1 MKTKVTLLLCSIA
14 VTSFTQ
20 KALSQDIHF
29 SQFYEAP
36 LLRNPALAGIFSGD
50 MRLQAVYRN
59 QWQSVT
65 VPFQTTSFNG
75 EFKLPVGKGEDFM
88 TIGGQ
93 FLHDK
98 AGTVALTT
106 THILPALNYHK
117 SLSAERNTYLSL
129 GFMGGLA
136 QRRLDRSKMTTNS
149 QYDGNG
155 YNGDLSDG
163 ETFTR
168 NSYSYLD
175 ATVGMSFNSQ
185 VGDNEDNNVFAGVA
199 YHHFNKPSN
208 ITFYGDNKSILN
220 PKWVFSGGARLSMTE
235 DAYTT
240 LYADYIVQG
249 AHTQIIA
256 GGLITKKLDDI
267 AEPSYLVH
275 GGLFYRL
282 QDAIIPVAKLEARP
296 LAISVSYDVNIS
308 RLSAASRGRGGFEL
322 ALSYQKYLNRD
333 NSTQNAVRCP
343 RF

>member
-1 MKTKVTLLLCSIA
+1 MKTKVTLLVCSLAATI
-14 VTSFTQ
+14 TTQ
-20 KALSQDIHF
+20 KVFSQDIHF

-50 MRLQAVYRN
+50 IRLQGVYRN

-106 THILPALNYHK
+106 TQVLPAVNYHK
-117 SLSAERNTYLSL
+117 SLSGERNTYLSL
-129 GFMGGLA
+129 GFMGGLS
-136 QRRLDRSKMTTNS
+136 QRRIDRSKITTNS
-149 QYDGNG
+149 QYDGSG
-155 YNGDLSDG
+155 YNGDLADG
-163 ETFTR
+163 ETFSR
-168 NSYSYLD
+168 SSYSYLD
-175 ATVGMSFNSQ
+175 ATVGMSFSTQ
-185 VGDNEDNNVFAGVA
+185 VGDNADNNVFAGVA

-208 ITFYGDNKSILN
+208 ITFYGDTKSVLT
-220 PKWVFSGGARLSMTE
+220 PKWVFSGGARLSMAE

-249 AHTQIIA
+249 AYTQVIG
-256 GGLITKKLDDI
+256 GGLVTKKLDDPV
-267 AEPSYLVH
+267 EPTYLIH

-296 LAISVSYDVNIS
+296 LSIAVSYDINVS
-308 RLSAASRGRGGFEL
+308 KLSAASRGRGGFEL

-333 NSTQNAVRCP
+333 NSSQNAVRCP